1 MRTLEACKPAR
12 FLVEAGDDLGS
23 QRRPRF
29 GDRGEEVVGSGA
41 VSCSLEGLALE
52 GTLGGLACGE
62 LEVGRVN
69 SSLARTIA
77 SRSTSSS
84 VISSA

>member
-62 LEVGRVN
+62 LDVGRGEQ
-69 SSLARTIA
+69 LAGAHDRVEVDVP
-77 SRSTSSS
+77 S
-84 VISSA
+84 VISST